1 MRHMKEVAAVM
12 TATENTAF
20 QTGISGSLSVS
31 QSRKYRRNRITKG
44 FIRHSHIDRV
54 RIQDRVL
61 IEWTTKKSKRQTIR
75 SGRWFDVYDE
85 SKNLEFK
92 VQRPKDGSKYMKR
105 SVIL

>member
-1 MRHMKEVAAVM
+1 M

-44 FIRHSHIDRV
+44 FIRHSHVDRV

-61 IEWTTKKSKRQTIR
+61 IEINTQRLIQFNGVTAACIF
-75 SGRWFDVYDE
+75 SGC
-85 SKNLEFK
+85 K
-92 VQRPKDGSKYMKR
+92 P
-105 SVIL
+105 I